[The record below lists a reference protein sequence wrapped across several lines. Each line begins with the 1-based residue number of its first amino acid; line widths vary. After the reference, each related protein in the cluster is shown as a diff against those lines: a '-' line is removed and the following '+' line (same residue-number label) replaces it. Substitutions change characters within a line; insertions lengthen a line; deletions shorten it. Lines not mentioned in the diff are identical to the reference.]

1 MMRVAILI
9 TILNLDDR
17 SPGCLEE
24 CQKQIDAISAE
35 GMYSFSIFLNNEG
48 AEACEAVLEKARA
61 EHYDLYLLMDY
72 DLRLEEGAIA
82 SFLENST
89 FLRHRAIIA
98 GTLAL
103 PDGTLLSGGRTRHG
117 RLLEPDPTIPI
128 PCHLYDLSLLLV
140 PEYAFSKL
148 EVPSWILRKGFF
160 DYTFGTRAAKAGIA
174 RVIAPRV
181 LAHADRK
188 VEVPLWRDHD
198 YSLADRAASLVK
210 TMNREV
216 IRVIHSFFR

>member
-17 SPGCLEE
+17 TPGCLEE

-35 GMYSFSIFLNNEG
+35 GIYSFSIFLNNEG
-48 AEACEAVLEKARA
+48 AEACESVLERARA
-61 EHYDLYLLMDY
+61 DRYDLYLLMDY

-89 FLRHRAIIA
+89 FLRHKAIIA
-98 GTLAL
+98 GTVAL
-103 PDGTLLSGGRTRHG
+103 PGGTLLSGGRNRHG

-140 PEYAFSKL
+140 PEYAFGKL
-148 EVPSWILRKGFF
+148 EIPSWIIRKGFF
-160 DYTFGTRAAKAGIA
+160 DYTSGARAAKAGIA
-174 RVIAPRV
+174 RMIAPRV
-181 LAHADRK
+181 LAHADRR
-188 VEVPLWRDHD
+188 VEVPVWRDHD
-198 YSLADRAASLVK
+198 YSLADRAASFARTV
-210 TMNREV
+210 NREI
-216 IRVIHSFFR
+216 IRVVHSIFK